1 MKRTKTH
8 TGRKRTKFN
17 YEDLGYS
24 ERSQITNIE
33 RGIQACIINIKKD
46 AYQIGKLLDKAKTV
60 LPHGRFQTWVESTF
74 GDDLPYST
82 ANLYKNIYQTF
93 EDRPGVVQH
102 IPTKYLSAFTQK
114 RFPDEAL
121 MVIKKYVEKKDSIER
136 WQLDQVKEFFD
147 LMKSGTVGGNKFL
160 QQVKQ
165 IIKDGEKL
173 TEDELK
179 NQNKHRM
186 NTNARRTMYFGLG
199 DILKKLDSAIDQA
212 HEMAGYFPFNPKN
225 PEHQKVIK
233 LVHKITAKLQK
244 LEKELKGGEGMLK
257 PVSTENGKKY
267 ISKN

>member
-1 MKRTKTH
+1 MKRTKLPS
-8 TGRKRTKFN
+8 GIKRTKFN
-17 YEDLGYS
+17 YQAL
-24 ERSQITNIE
+24 ERSEKAQITKIE
-33 RGIQACIINIKKD
+33 RGIQASIINIKKD

-60 LPHGRFQTWVESTF
+60 LPHGSFQTWVESTF

-82 ANLYKNIYQTF
+82 ANFYKNIYQTF

-121 MVIKKYVEKKDSIER
+121 MMIKKYVDKKDSIER
-136 WQLDQVKEFFD
+136 WQLDQVREFFD
-147 LMKSGTVGGNKFL
+147 LMKEGTVGGNKFL
-160 QQVKQ
+160 RQVEQ

-173 TEDELK
+173 DEDELK

-186 NTNARRTMYFGLG
+186 NRNARRTMYFGLG
-199 DILKKLDSAIDQA
+199 DILKKLDTAIEQA
-212 HEMAGYFPFNPKN
+212 HEMAGRFPFDPDNS
-225 PEHQKVIK
+225 EHKKVIK
-233 LVHKITAKLQK
+233 QIHKIISKLQK
-244 LEKELKGGEGMLK
+244 LEKELTGGEGMLK